1 MKLEVLRIPV
11 RSLSLAGLRY
21 VPEGTPRRTMLLYA
35 HGFTSSKHSM
45 DGLASYLAMHGY
57 PGVTFDFVGHKL
69 GATGGQMRHITD
81 AAENLQDALHWIR
94 AEEQAR
100 AIVLIGHSLG
110 GASALQVA
118 AWERGAPDLQAVI
131 VLCMG
136 QDPARGFQ
144 SPIGRKMLQ
153 MRQDYVQGTPVPQ
166 LLEELRSML
175 RSACEVGTL
184 PVLFIAAQQDVLVT
198 PERVFELAEQV
209 GPHAEVQV
217 IEAQHVDAPDR
228 ARGVILNWLEQ
239 HGLR

>member
-1 MKLEVLRIPV
+1 MKLEVLHIPA
-11 RSLSLAGLRY
+11 RNRPLAGLRY
-21 VPEGTPRRTMLLYA
+21 VPESPLRRTTLLYA
-35 HGFTSSKHSM
+35 HGFTSGKHSM
-45 DGLASYLAMHGY
+45 DGLASYLASHGY
-57 PGVTFDFVGHKL
+57 PGITFDFVGHKL
-69 GATGGQMRHITD
+69 GATGGQMHHITN

-94 AEEQAR
+94 AEVQSR
-100 AIVLIGHSLG
+100 ATVLIGHSLG

-118 AWERGAPDLQAVI
+118 AWERGAPDLRAVI

-136 QDPARGFQ
+136 QDPTRGFQ
-144 SPIGRKMLQ
+144 SPVGRKMLQ
-153 MRQDYVQGTPVPQ
+153 MRQDYVQGAPVPQ
-166 LLEELRSML
+166 LLEELEHML
-175 RSACEVGTL
+175 RSACEVGAL

-198 PERVFELAEQV
+198 PERVAGLAEQV